1 MWYTKTIGQVAE
13 EHGVDPASGLTS
25 FEAQRRLEKH
35 GRNTLKEEKQKSI
48 VALFFSQLKD
58 ALIYVLLAAVV
69 ITIVIGEYVDAGIIL
84 LVVVLNGIIG
94 VIQEY
99 KAARAVAAL
108 KKMSSPHALVRRDGG
123 TVEIPSEE
131 VVPGDVVILDAGRF
145 VPADLR
151 LTEAVQLQVDESV
164 LTGESLPVTK
174 SPEVLEGDEGTP
186 LGDRK
191 NMAFMSTLVT
201 AGRGEGIAVATG
213 MDTEIGEI
221 AESLGEEEE
230 GLTPL
235 QKRLEEL
242 GRMLG
247 FLALGICVLIFVIA
261 LFQQRDLFEM
271 FLTAVSL
278 AVAAI
283 PEGLAAIV
291 AIVLALGVTRM
302 SKINAIV
309 RRLPAVETLGCVNIV
324 CSDKT
329 GTLTRNE
336 MTVVRV
342 VTPEGGRDIPAV
354 DMPAVT
360 DSPAGTEE
368 GAEDDHASP
377 DEKTLAAAMT
387 LCNDAIWHAG
397 EGTGDPTEVALVVF
411 ARRLG
416 LSKDTLEKD
425 HERVAEKPFDSDRK
439 RMSTVNRL
447 HDGYRINTKG
457 AVDTI
462 LDVCTHVAARG
473 GVEPL
478 TENRRDEILS
488 AVEEMSG
495 RALRVLGAAYRD
507 VSSVPDTEEL
517 EHELVFLGMVGMIDP
532 PRTEVR
538 DSVATAQQAGITPV
552 MITGDHKRTAFAIAR
567 ELGIAESEEQ
577 CISGA
582 ELDALSEEAFQRTA
596 GGYRVFA
603 RVSPEHKVRI
613 VRTLKAAG
621 NIVSMTGDGVNDA
634 PSLKAADIGV
644 AMGITGTDVSKGA
657 ADMVLTDDN
666 FTTIIRAVE
675 AGRNIYNN
683 IKKAV
688 IFLLSCN
695 LGEVIAIMASILFG
709 WIVPLLPTQILWI
722 NLVTDTLPALALGV
736 DPPGRDV
743 MKEKPRPPSESFFS
757 GGAAVRAVIGGLL
770 IGSLTLVAFFIGLRE
785 RGFAPG
791 AKDLPEAVITY
802 ARTMAF
808 VVLAVSQLFYS
819 LSMRSRER
827 SILSIGLL
835 SNRYLAGAVVLGILL
850 QLAVISVP
858 VLAGAFKLHTVSGAD
873 WLLVFGLSL
882 IPLVVN
888 EALKPLTRRLARS
901 RKPGV

>member
-1 MWYTKTIGQVAE
+1 MWYTRSIEQVAGE
-13 EHGVDPASGLTS
+13 LGVRPADGLTVS
-25 FEAQRRLEKH
+25 EAALRLEKT
-35 GRNTLKEEKQKSI
+35 GRNTLKEEKQRSI
-48 VALFFSQLKD
+48 PALFFSQMKD
-58 ALIYVLLAAVV
+58 MLIYVLLAAVI
-69 ITIVIGEYVDAGIIL
+69 ITIILGEYVDAVIIL
-84 LVVVLNGIIG
+84 FVVVLNGIIG

-99 KAARAVAAL
+99 KAAQAVEAL
-108 KKMSSPHALVRRDGG
+108 KKMSSPHALVRRNGK
-123 TVEIPSEE
+123 TVEIAAEE
-131 VVPGDVVILDAGRF
+131 VVPGDVVILDAGRI

-151 LTEAVQLQVDESV
+151 LIKTVELHIDESA
-164 LTGESLPVTK
+164 LTGESLPVDK
-174 SPEVLEGDEGTP
+174 APEALEGDGGIP
-186 LGDRK
+186 VGDRR

-201 AGRGEGIAVATG
+201 TGRGEGIAVATG
-213 MDTEIGEI
+213 METEIGRI
-221 AESLGEEEE
+221 AESLGGEEE

-242 GRMLG
+242 GKMLG
-247 FLALGICVLIFVIA
+247 YLAMGVCIVIFIIA
-261 LFQQRDLFEM
+261 LFQKRDLFEM

-302 SKINAIV
+302 AKINAIV

-342 VTPEGGRDIPAV
+342 VTSGGGRDI
-354 DMPAVT
+354 
-360 DSPAGTEE
+360 S
-368 GAEDDHASP
+368 AEPPVIKGDTVQTA
-377 DEKTLAAAMT
+377 LAETMA
-387 LCNDAIWHAG
+387 LCNDATWSE
-397 EGTGDPTEVALVVF
+397 EGSTGDPTEIALVILAERF
-411 ARRLG
+411 GLG
-416 LSKDTLEKD
+416 KAALEKE
-425 HERVAEKPFDSDRK
+425 HKRVSERPFDSVRK

-447 HDGYRINTKG
+447 GDGYRINTKG

-462 LDVCTHVAARG
+462 LDVCSHVAVG
-473 GVEPL
+473 EGVEPL
-478 TENRRDEILS
+478 SEESRKEILVG
-488 AVEEMSG
+488 AEEMSE

-507 VSSVPDTEEL
+507 TSSVPDREDM
-517 EHELVFLGMVGMIDP
+517 EHDLVFLGIAGMIDP

-538 DSVATAQQAGITPV
+538 DSVVTAKQAGITPV

-567 ELGIAESEEQ
+567 ELGIADSEGE
-577 CISGA
+577 CISGS
-582 ELDALSEEAFQRTA
+582 ELDALSEESFARTVDR
-596 GGYRVFA
+596 YKVFA

-613 VRTLKAAG
+613 VRALKKAG
-621 NIVSMTGDGVNDA
+621 HIVSMTGDGVNDA

-675 AGRNIYNN
+675 VGRNIYNN

-695 LGEVIAIMASILFG
+695 LGEVITIMASILFG
-709 WIVPLLPTQILWI
+709 WVIPLLPTQILWI

-736 DPPGRDV
+736 DPPDRDV
-743 MKEKPRPPSESFFS
+743 MKEKPRPPSESFFA
-757 GGAAVRAVIGGLL
+757 GGATVRTVLGGLL
-770 IGSLTLVAFFIGLRE
+770 IGTITLAAFVLGLGE
-785 RGFAPG
+785 HGFAPG
-791 AKDLPEAVITY
+791 AENIPEAVVAY

-819 LSMRSRER
+819 LSMRSREH
-827 SILSIGLL
+827 SIFRVGLM
-835 SNRYLAGAVVLGILL
+835 SNRYLAGAVVVGILL
-850 QLAVISVP
+850 QLMVISIP
-858 VLAGAFKLHTVSGAD
+858 PLAGAFKLHSISGAD

-882 IPLVVN
+882 IPLMAN
-888 EALKPLTRRLARS
+888 EVIKPLTLRIVHS
-901 RKPGV
+901 RKY